1 MCLRFGRPRHGGT
14 RAGRPESAP
23 LKDFGGKLY
32 DAVFQGE
39 VRDRMSGSLIQT
51 RAQGVGLRLRLRL
64 TDTPQLAGLPWEF
77 LYIRRENRFLAW
89 SSRTPVVRYLDLP
102 DPPRPVTV
110 TGPLRLLVMI
120 SSPTNSNYPALD
132 VEREWAALTGALA
145 GPRADGRV
153 VVERLTANMS
163 ALRQR
168 LRREEFHVFHF
179 MGHGGYR
186 SDWRDG
192 VLIMEDDSGRDSE
205 VTGEELGALLTEH
218 DATRLAVL
226 NACEGAR
233 SDAIDPFAGT
243 AQSLIQQGLPAVVAM
258 QFEITDTA
266 AITFARELYG
276 AIADGYPLDAALAE
290 ARGAIRDQGNPTEW
304 ATPVLYSRA
313 PDLRLFDLPRRA
325 AARPTAPAGTPASTP
340 PRAKNQQDER
350 DTTTASHPLQAATFS
365 LASRPQKTSESD
377 ELSAAAEAASTELL
391 PGVGGNQEETGEQA
405 QHDAE
410 EAASPPSGEQAQHD
424 AEEAA
429 SPPSGEQAQHDA
441 EEAASPP
448 SGEQAQHDAEE
459 AASPPSGEQAQHDA
473 EEAASPPSG
482 EQAQHDAEEAARR
495 QAEAAQASLVSHA
508 PVSAGPASGAQVA
521 GGAEAVGD
529 SCDHPRSP
537 DGQDSRLDSVVA
549 SDAGSGSDQAAAQG
563 RSGSPGEGS
572 ASIESLPELAGT
584 GTAPQAIPAGTTSA
598 TPQRGQTSPPGG
610 SAPAGPGMADETAS
624 ATGSD
629 VRLGQERRPGR
640 RNVLKIWAAGAAV
653 VVVAATVIL
662 LVISAPRPSSSPG
675 PSPSPATTV
684 RVFSADG
691 FGFNNPSAIADDG
704 SHVWVVN
711 APLSSDGTPLADMGS
726 VTELN
731 ASNGSLVRV
740 LSAGSYAFNDPT
752 AIASDGT
759 HVWVANDDGNS
770 VTELNASNGSLVRVL
785 SAESYAFNS
794 PAAIASD
801 DTHVWVVNWIGNSV
815 TELNASNGSLV
826 RVLSAGSYAFNG
838 PDDIADDGT
847 HVWVAN
853 YDGKSVTE
861 LNASNGS
868 LVRVLSAE
876 SYAFNDPAAIASDD
890 THVWVANDH
899 GKSVTELNASNGSLV
914 QVLSA
919 GSYAFNSPAAIASD
933 GTHVW
938 VGNNPTGSGSV
949 TELNAG
955 DGRWVRT
962 LSAASYG
969 FYSPSAITVNGTQ
982 VWVAGGSNNS
992 VTEMSVG

>member
-1 MCLRFGRPRHGGT
+1 
-14 RAGRPESAP
+14 
-23 LKDFGGKLY
+23 
-32 DAVFQGE
+32 
-39 VRDRMSGSLIQT
+39 MSGSLIQT

-218 DATRLAVL
+218 DATRPAVL

-391 PGVGGNQEETGEQA
+391 PGVGGNQEETGEQRHSTTPRRPPA
-405 QHDAE
+405 RRPGNRPSTTPRRPPARRPGNRPSTTPRRPPARRPGNRPSTTPRRPPARRPGNRPSTTPRRPP
-410 EAASPPSGEQAQHD
+410 AARPRLLRPPWSVTRRFLPDPPVGRKSPAGRKPSGI
-424 AEEAA
+424 
-429 SPPSGEQAQHDA
+429 
-441 EEAASPP
+441 
-448 SGEQAQHDAEE
+448 
-459 AASPPSGEQAQHDA
+459 
-473 EEAASPPSG
+473 
-482 EQAQHDAEEAARR
+482 
-495 QAEAAQASLVSHA
+495 LVIIRA
-508 PVSAGPASGAQVA
+508 VRMDRTAG
-521 GGAEAVGD
+521 
-529 SCDHPRSP
+529 
-537 DGQDSRLDSVVA
+537 DSVVA

-610 SAPAGPGMADETAS
+610 Y
-624 ATGSD
+624 
-629 VRLGQERRPGR
+629 R
-640 RNVLKIWAAGAAV
+640 
-653 VVVAATVIL
+653 
-662 LVISAPRPSSSPG
+662 SPG
-675 PSPSPATTV
+675 PAWPTKRRRLRAAT
-684 RVFSADG
+684 
-691 FGFNNPSAIADDG
+691 
-704 SHVWVVN
+704 
-711 APLSSDGTPLADMGS
+711 
-726 VTELN
+726 
-731 ASNGSLVRV
+731 
-740 LSAGSYAFNDPT
+740 
-752 AIASDGT
+752 
-759 HVWVANDDGNS
+759 
-770 VTELNASNGSLVRVL
+770 
-785 SAESYAFNS
+785 
-794 PAAIASD
+794 
-801 DTHVWVVNWIGNSV
+801 
-815 TELNASNGSLV
+815 
-826 RVLSAGSYAFNG
+826 
-838 PDDIADDGT
+838 
-847 HVWVAN
+847 
-853 YDGKSVTE
+853 
-861 LNASNGS
+861 
-868 LVRVLSAE
+868 
-876 SYAFNDPAAIASDD
+876 
-890 THVWVANDH
+890 
-899 GKSVTELNASNGSLV
+899 
-914 QVLSA
+914 
-919 GSYAFNSPAAIASD
+919 
-933 GTHVW
+933 
-938 VGNNPTGSGSV
+938 SGSV
-949 TELNAG
+949 RNA
-955 DGRWVRT
+955 DLAV
-962 LSAASYG
+962 
-969 FYSPSAITVNGTQ
+969 GT
-982 VWVAGGSNNS
+982 S
-992 VTEMSVG
+992 